1 MDIKTSFSPSSLGFS
16 PQSSLQGNEEPR
28 ESHIAYIF
36 LLPPLSL
43 HLFLRGEYRIGG
55 GAQEKSPKGHGKG
68 CGNGECWSHPF
79 CPGDG
84 VGRQA
89 PASVFLPVGMCG

>member
-1 MDIKTSFSPSSLGFS
+1 MKIDVSPSSLGFS
-16 PQSSLQGNEEPR
+16 PRSSLQGNEEPR
-28 ESHIAYIF
+28 EDHIVYIF

-43 HLFLRGEYRIGG
+43 HLFLRGEYRTGG
-55 GAQEKSPKGHGKG
+55 GAQEKPPKGHGKG
-68 CGNGECWSHPF
+68 CGNGECWSHPC

-89 PASVFLPVGMCG
+89 PVSVFLPVGMCG